1 MLPVRFYSDRRRR
14 RTGREEGGDGG
25 RKRDGPRGHRVGNAC
40 TEGGKDRANAPWRKK
55 KRDAER
61 SQSGKVNKMS
71 SNQKMNRQEQGR
83 PETNI

>member
-1 MLPVRFYSDRRRR
+1 MEEKEMAPEGTESATHAQKEG
-14 RTGREEGGDGG
+14 RTEQTPRGG
-25 RKRDGPRGHRVGNAC
+25 R
-40 TEGGKDRANAPWRKK
+40 K